1 VVAGLLARNSFGVF
15 ACLPPP
21 PMVRN
26 GVRKGVRNGVRTGR
40 RIAVRIVRK

>member
-1 VVAGLLARNSFGVF
+1 VVAGLLARNAFGVF

-21 PMVRN
+21 PMVR
-26 GVRKGVRNGVRTGR
+26 KGVRTGG